1 MKKLVTT
8 VIIFLGLTISTFA
21 QGNEFIFTW
30 QIAPPIE
37 PLSNIISKTSFQGW
51 AFEYRRAF
59 SKTITVGG
67 SVGWHVFHQEIE
79 KSTWNFDNVA
89 ITSRNWRY
97 THTVPITANFHY
109 NLLRNEQS
117 KWQFFGGLGI
127 GAAYVNQEIWAGMYT
142 FRNETW
148 GFHAFPEIGMRYV
161 MSDQTAFFLS
171 TQFMTIFNGHYT
183 DDHLSY
189 WNIRLG
195 FSFGRHKW

>member
-1 MKKLVTT
+1 MKKI
-8 VIIFLGLTISTFA
+8 VITLFLLMGMTASYG

-30 QIAPPIE
+30 QIAPPVK
-37 PLSNIISKTSFQGW
+37 PLSDIISKTSFQGW
-51 AFEYRRAF
+51 AIEYRRAF
-59 SKTITVGG
+59 SNTITVGG
-67 SVGWHVFHQEIE
+67 SVGLHVFHQEIE
-79 KSTWNFDNVA
+79 KSTWDFGEIA

-117 KWQFFGGLGI
+117 KWQFFGGVGLG
-127 GAAYVNQEIWAGMYT
+127 ACYVNQEIWAGMYT
-142 FRNETW
+142 FRDESW
-148 GFHAFPEIGMRYV
+148 GFHAFPELGMRYV

-171 TQFMTIFNGHYT
+171 TQFMTVFNSHYT

-195 FSFGRHKW
+195 FSFGRHRW